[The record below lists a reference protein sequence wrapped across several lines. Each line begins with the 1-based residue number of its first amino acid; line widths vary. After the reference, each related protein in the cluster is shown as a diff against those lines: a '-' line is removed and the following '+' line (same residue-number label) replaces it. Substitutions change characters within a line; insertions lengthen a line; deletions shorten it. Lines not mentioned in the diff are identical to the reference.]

1 MTKKTIEHITPPANA
16 SRIWRVSDLPKARA
30 SQAYRITNSDGS
42 EAKITLSKRRRQ
54 VLDLLLKGPV
64 YCASPV
70 RLSDMVHVLKRENGL
85 EVHTEFYP
93 GDKETGTGTY
103 GVYFLK
109 SHVVTLSA
117 REAA

>member
-1 MTKKTIEHITPPANA
+1 MNNNTQKPPAN
-16 SRIWRVSDLPKARA
+16 SQRIWRVSDLPKARA
-30 SQAYRITNSDGS
+30 AQSYRITNTDGS
-42 EAKITLSKRRRQ
+42 EINVTLANRRRQ
-54 VLDLLLKGPV
+54 VLELLLKGPV

-93 GDKETGTGTY
+93 GDTETGAGTY

-109 SHVVTLSA
+109 SRVARLSA
-117 REAA
+117 LEAA